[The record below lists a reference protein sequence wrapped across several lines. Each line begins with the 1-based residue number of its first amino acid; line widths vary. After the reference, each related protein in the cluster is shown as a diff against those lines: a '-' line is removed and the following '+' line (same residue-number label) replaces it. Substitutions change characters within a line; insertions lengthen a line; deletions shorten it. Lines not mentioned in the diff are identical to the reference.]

1 MGFITALRGLVS
13 KERELGV
20 GVRVQ
25 IISVEPGEETL
36 LRKSGQIEMI
46 SDGVMCVIALDDGRT
61 AVVKMPQLKS
71 V

>member
-1 MGFITALRGLVS
+1 MGFISALKGLVS

-20 GVRVQ
+20 GARVQ

-36 LRKSGQIEMI
+36 LRKSGRIEMI
-46 SDGVMCVIALDDGRT
+46 GDGVNCVVALDDGRT
-61 AVVKMPQLKS
+61 AMVKMSQLKS